1 MPTAGSAGAKGTF
14 RRARAARRAKAAG
27 HSAGSMPPPLSAR
40 IRRAAKAMIA
50 ANMGASKVAA
60 TALLTAIEMLED
72 HPLLRIDREARL
84 PLLTPFNSSAPKDI
98 AEEVERRLEDGFRT
112 FKIKVGKDADRR
124 SRARQVDPAG
134 HRRPR
139 HDAARCQSR
148 L

>member
-1 MPTAGSAGAKGTF
+1 
-14 RRARAARRAKAAG
+14 
-27 HSAGSMPPPLSAR
+27 
-40 IRRAAKAMIA
+40 MIA

-84 PLLTPFNSSAPKDI
+84 PLLTPFNSHAPKEI
-98 AEEVERRLEDGFRT
+98 AEEVERRLERGLPHLQDQGRQ
-112 FKIKVGKDADRR
+112 GRR
-124 SRARQVDPAG
+124 RRREARQGDPAS

-139 HDAARCQSR
+139 DDAARCQSR